1 MNCES
6 CKKKPASVFYADE
19 SGGRHA
25 LCQSCAHT
33 LGKITQYSPSADGE
47 HDRLYIQTPTLS
59 SLSKSSPLKLYCHR
73 DDASGGA
80 VCPYC
85 ATTLESIIEKDRVG
99 CPECYTVFAEAIFPQ
114 ALSVE
119 NAQGARMPSSRRAR
133 IDRIRSISELKA
145 QIKLAVESE
154 NYELAATLRDKIR
167 KLESARHT

>member
-6 CKKKPASVFYADE
+6 CKNKQASVFYADE

-25 LCQSCAHT
+25 LCQSCAHA
-33 LGKITQYSPSADGE
+33 LGKISQYSPAEDE
-47 HDRLYIQTPTLS
+47 AQERIYIPSPSLS
-59 SLSKSSPLKLYCHR
+59 SLSKATPLRLYCHKK
-73 DDASGGA
+73 DTSGVA

-85 ATTLESIIEKDRVG
+85 ATALESIVEKDRVG
-99 CPECYTVFAEAIFPQ
+99 CPECYTTFAEALFPS
-114 ALSVE
+114 ALTVE
-119 NAQGARMPSSRRAR
+119 IAEGARMPSSRRAM

-167 KLESARHT
+167 RLEGARRA